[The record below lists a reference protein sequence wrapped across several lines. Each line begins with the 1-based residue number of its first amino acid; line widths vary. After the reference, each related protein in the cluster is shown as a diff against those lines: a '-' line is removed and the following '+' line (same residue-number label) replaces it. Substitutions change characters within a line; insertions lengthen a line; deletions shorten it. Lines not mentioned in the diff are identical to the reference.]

1 MKRLVLA
8 AFLIGACGTG
18 LHAQESAPRT
28 EAAKTEESG
37 DPWIVW
43 KWANFAILA
52 AGLGYLISKNLP
64 SFFRSRTASIQKG
77 ISEAQQTKR
86 EAEKRA
92 AEMEQRLSKLG
103 AEIEHFRIEAHA
115 EMEQESARIREETL
129 KQIEKLQQQAEQEI
143 ESAGKTARRELKAY
157 AAELALQLAEQR
169 IRARLD
175 AAAETSLVEGFIRDL
190 KVQDNLTGQNLTG
203 QKGSQN

>member
-8 AFLIGACGTG
+8 AFLLGACGTCVY
-18 LHAQESAPRT
+18 AQEQT
-28 EAAKTEESG
+28 EQAKTEESG
-37 DPWIVW
+37 DKWIVW

-64 SFFRSRTASIQKG
+64 PFFRSRTTSIQKG

-86 EAEKRA
+86 EAEKRV
-92 AEMEQRLSKLG
+92 AEMEQRLNKLG
-103 AEIEHFRIEAHA
+103 AEIERFRTEAQG
-115 EMEQESARIREETL
+115 EMEQESARIREETR

-143 ESAGKTARRELKAY
+143 ESAGKTARRELKSY
-157 AAELALQLAEQR
+157 AAELALQLAAQR

-175 AAAETSLVEGFIRDL
+175 AATETGLVEGFIRDL
-190 KVQDNLTGQNLTG
+190 KDQRTGL
-203 QKGSQN
+203 KGSQN

>member
-8 AFLIGACGTG
+8 AFLLGACGAC
-18 LHAQESAPRT
+18 LYAQENR
-28 EAAKTEESG
+28 EGAAQTAETKTEESG
-37 DPWIVW
+37 DQWIVW
-43 KWANFAILA
+43 KWANFALLA
-52 AGLGYLISKNLP
+52 AGLGYLISKHLP
-64 SFFRSRTASIQKG
+64 PFFRSRTTSIQKG

-92 AEMEQRLSKLG
+92 AEMEERLDKLG
-103 AEIEHFRIEAHA
+103 AEIERFRTEAHA

-169 IRARLD
+169 IRSRLD
-175 AAAETSLVEGFIRDL
+175 AATETGLVDGFIRDL
-190 KVQDNLTGQNLTG
+190 KAQDNLAG

>member
-8 AFLIGACGTG
+8 AFLLGACGAG
-18 LHAQESAPRT
+18 VYAQDQGEQ
-28 EAAKTEESG
+28 AKTEESG
-37 DPWIVW
+37 DKWIVW

-64 SFFRSRTASIQKG
+64 PFFRSRTTSIQKG

-86 EAEKRA
+86 EAEKRV
-92 AEMEQRLSKLG
+92 AEMEQRLNKLG
-103 AEIEHFRIEAHA
+103 AEIERFRTEAQG
-115 EMEQESARIREETL
+115 EMEQESARIREETR

-143 ESAGKTARRELKAY
+143 ESAGKTARRELKSY

-175 AAAETSLVEGFIRDL
+175 SATETSLVEGFIRDL
-190 KVQDNLTGQNLTG
+190 KDQRTG